1 MRGAIL
7 AEKGLLPD
15 AAVRWG
21 IRRMVGERQREIRQ
35 PDERARAEADA
46 AWAALLRRSPVALVP
61 ELANEQHYEVDAE
74 FFRLTLGPR
83 LKYSCALFPT
93 DVRDLATAEERMLEL
108 TCRRAGFQDGMRVLD
123 LGCGWGSTAI
133 YAAEHYPR
141 ARIVAVSNSKLQR
154 EFILGR
160 AQERGLDNV
169 QVLTADIN
177 AFVPEG
183 RFDRVVS
190 VEMFEHVRNYAE
202 LMRRIAS
209 WLETEG
215 KLFVHIFAHRTT
227 AYPYEDR
234 GPGDWMARHFFSGGQ
249 MPSHDLL
256 LHFQDDLELERRWRV
271 SGNHYRRTAAAWLA
285 RLDANREAVLESL
298 GRTYGHEEARL
309 WLRRWRL
316 FYMGCEELF
325 GFARGTEWGV
335 SHYLFQPADP
345 R

>member
-1 MRGAIL
+1 MSGSVL
-7 AEKGLLPD
+7 AERGLVPD
-15 AAVRWG
+15 TMVRWG
-21 IRRMVGERQREIRQ
+21 IRRMVSERLREIQQ
-35 PDERARAEADA
+35 PDAGPRAEADA
-46 AWAALLRRSPVALVP
+46 AWAAVLRRSPLALVP
-61 ELANEQHYEVDAE
+61 DLANEQHYEVDAE

-83 LKYSCALFPT
+83 LKYSCALFPKG
-93 DVRDLATAEERMLEL
+93 VRDLATAEERMLEL
-108 TCRRAGFQDGMRVLD
+108 TCRRAGIQDGMRVLD
-123 LGCGWGSTAI
+123 LGCGWGSMAL
-133 YAAEHYPR
+133 YAAEHYPQ
-141 ARIVAVSNSKLQR
+141 ARILAVSNSKLQR

-160 AQERGLDNV
+160 ARERGLDNV
-169 QVLTADIN
+169 QVVTADIN
-177 AFVPEG
+177 AFAPEG

-202 LMRRIAS
+202 LMRRIAA
-209 WLETEG
+209 WLEPEG
-215 KLFVHIFAHRTT
+215 QLFVHLFAHRST

-285 RLDANREAVLESL
+285 NLDANREAVLESL
-298 GRTYGHEEARL
+298 ARTYRRENARL

-325 GFARGTEWGV
+325 GSADGREWGV
-335 SHYLFQPADP
+335 SHYRFGRADV